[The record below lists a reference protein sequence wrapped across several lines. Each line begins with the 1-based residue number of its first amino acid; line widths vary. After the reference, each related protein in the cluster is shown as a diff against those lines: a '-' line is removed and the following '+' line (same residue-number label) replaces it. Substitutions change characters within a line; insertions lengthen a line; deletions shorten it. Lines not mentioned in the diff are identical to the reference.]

1 MEKCNKAPRCV
12 TAAVSPTKELIK
24 TQSNK
29 GHPLIVKK
37 ASVSSPGWHRPVKT
51 TQAPYLRLQ
60 KSWKDATVASFILL
74 ATWVRVLS
82 LAMKTTHPIR
92 KEHDFTLTN
101 YD

>member
-51 TQAPYLRLQ
+51 TRLAICVY
-60 KSWKDATVASFILL
+60 KRVGKMPLL
-74 ATWVRVLS
+74 PLS
-82 LAMKTTHPIR
+82 SC
-92 KEHDFTLTN
+92 
-101 YD
+101 